1 MTGVPGQ
8 ALTLGGDGIQKL
20 NLHTP
25 MGPSTK
31 KWNLE
36 PTLPFLSYL
45 RKNLDRRVPRRNL
58 WTNSLGSRSSCSWRV
73 YVAVLCNVLRAVS
86 RGYGRWMLHLNVAL
100 LCNTRAKDYEG
111 KAAQR
116 HFLSFLRHPAQQIGT
131 PVRPFAQW
139 QWVYWPAKGWHPW
152 SKKTCFLPSVQQIRC
167 QFVRWHKTFVQNS
180 GTGLGTPKSQ
190 RTRLLPN
197 KNEFWEC
204 LRTSRTPMQN
214 KLPILSGSWIPSK
227 RHGTEQISWG
237 SCKWISLMLL
247 LDSESESFNQLFIFI
262 FVSCFSKVER
272 SSTKETQTLKKI
284 STGPLV
290 PVLLCEYEKNQSTCP
305 IQKSFK
311 RGKLEL
317 LGTCWVKVSAF
328 PCLSMSY
335 KSCIYAFSPCILC
348 RPEFGQLRTVGA
360 DYQGQSSMSAAT
372 NSTGK
377 CEGCNQKVSIST
389 VSKFL
394 QIKKW
399 YSSIFNLHVS
409 EIASSSP
416 KKTYRKIMLAELR
429 WCRGD
434 FEYKSWDAGFPVFYK
449 KMIILNI
456 TDLNWRWFWVDCE

>member
-58 WTNSLGSRSSCSWRV
+58 WTNSLGSRSCWSVDVQLQLKSLCCCSLQCVACSQSRVWPMDASPQCRTPLQHQSQRLWRESCTETFLVIPTAPCSTNWH
-73 YVAVLCNVLRAVS
+73 S
-86 RGYGRWMLHLNVAL
+86 RPSFRPMTVGLLTRKRMTSLEQKDMLLAL
-100 LCNTRAKDYEG
+100 
-111 KAAQR
+111 
-116 HFLSFLRHPAQQIGT
+116 
-131 PVRPFAQW
+131 W
-139 QWVYWPAKGWHPW
+139 
-152 SKKTCFLPSVQQIRC
+152 QQIRY

-237 SCKWISLMLL
+237 SCRWISLMLL

-317 LGTCWVKVSAF
+317 LGTC
-328 PCLSMSY
+328 
-335 KSCIYAFSPCILC
+335 
-348 RPEFGQLRTVGA
+348 
-360 DYQGQSSMSAAT
+360 
-372 NSTGK
+372 
-377 CEGCNQKVSIST
+377 
-389 VSKFL
+389 
-394 QIKKW
+394 
-399 YSSIFNLHVS
+399 
-409 EIASSSP
+409 
-416 KKTYRKIMLAELR
+416 
-429 WCRGD
+429 
-434 FEYKSWDAGFPVFYK
+434 
-449 KMIILNI
+449 
-456 TDLNWRWFWVDCE
+456 